1 MNPTVGTNTSII
13 HCGNIHS
20 QNITV
25 NSGVSLTLDAT
36 GYVLIPN
43 NFEVPVGATLGVNP

>member
-36 GYVLIPN
+36 GYVLIPS
-43 NFEVPVGATLGVNP
+43 NFEVPVGATLDLNP